1 VSTSLDYIDE
11 RIEAE
16 FNSLRTTMPLPLRTV
31 YVGERVS
38 ERMSK
43 HFFEIGKTSDP
54 RAVAIT
60 IKLQSGRHATQGN
73 VTVSPLI
80 SDSDMDNLFFE
91 KLQSGNDTQIIRQVR
106 RILAA
111 LFDQLSMK
119 SDPRIVP
126 GLMKHLF
133 SNQSQSA
140 HEEYMHGT
148 SEFTPHVNSAFSV
161 ERLQTL
167 IEQCNAKGAGITGF
181 RFSPHGRIVI
191 SYARRK
197 GEVYHISLRDAIEHI
212 DAAYL
217 ISHKRISA

>member
-1 VSTSLDYIDE
+1 MSTSLDYIDE

-38 ERMSK
+38 ERLSK
-43 HFFEIGKTSDP
+43 HFIEIGKTSDP

-80 SDSDMDNLFFE
+80 SDGDMENLFFE

-126 GLMKHLF
+126 GLMKQLF
-133 SNQSQSA
+133 SNQSHAVSDEHVHSMSNFPSSA
-140 HEEYMHGT
+140 
-148 SEFTPHVNSAFSV
+148 NSTYSV
-161 ERLQTL
+161 ERLQRL

-181 RFSPHGRIVI
+181 HFSPHGRIVI

-197 GEVYHISLRDAIEHI
+197 GDVYHISLRDAIEHI